1 MHVGKHSRRTILI
14 AITAALI
21 LAGCNVGATPAPT
34 LDVNAI
40 NTAIVGT
47 TIAQLSVGFTQTAQA
62 QPTSTPAPT
71 DTPVNLPTFALPT
84 LAGGASP
91 TTSGALPTISFNA
104 TQVVNTPATGF
115 TQIASSPIPAGGPTA
130 ALGDACNNAAYEGD
144 VTIPDGTVLKPGVDF
159 VKTWAVRN
167 TGTCTWDEGYQF
179 VFIGGDKALDPV
191 NFSIKKSKDFVA
203 GGEAVN
209 ISINLTAPL
218 APGKYSGTW
227 RWRTDGGYYFGSPF
241 SVYIEVKKK

>member
-1 MHVGKHSRRTILI
+1 MHDRKYSRHMILI
-14 AITAALI
+14 AVTAALI

-34 LDVNAI
+34 VDINAI

-47 TIAQLSVGFTQTAQA
+47 TVAQLSLQFTQTAQA

-71 DTPVNLPTFALPT
+71 ETPVNLPTFALPT
-84 LAGGASP
+84 SAAP
-91 TTSGALPTISFNA
+91 TTAGALPTISFNA
-104 TQVVNTPATGF
+104 TQAVNTPVAGF
-115 TQIASSPIPAGGPTA
+115 TQIGSSPVPAGGPTA

-144 VTIPDGTVLKPGVDF
+144 VTIPDGTVMKPGQDF

-191 NFSIKKSKDFVA
+191 NFSIKQSKDFVA
-203 GGEAVN
+203 GGKGVN
-209 ISINLTAPL
+209 ISVNLTAPL
-218 APGKYSGTW
+218 APGKYQGTW
-227 RWRTDGGYYFGSPF
+227 RWRTDNGYYFGSIF

>member
-1 MHVGKHSRRTILI
+1 MFVRKYPRQMIIFLT
-14 AITAALI
+14 TAALI

-34 LDVNAI
+34 LDVSAI

-47 TIAQLSVGFTQTAQA
+47 TVAQLSIQFTQTAQA

-84 LAGGASP
+84 LANGAP
-91 TTSGALPTISFNA
+91 TVAGALPTISFN
-104 TQVVNTPATGF
+104 TTPVVSPVAGF
-115 TQIASSPIPAGGPTA
+115 TQIASPAPAGGATV

-144 VTIPDGTVLKPGVDF
+144 VTVPDGTVFKPGVDF

-167 TGTCTWDEGYQF
+167 TGTCTWDEGYEF
-179 VFIGGDKALDPV
+179 VFIGGDKAIDPV
-191 NFSIKKSKDFVA
+191 NFKFKNAKDFVA
-203 GGEAVN
+203 GGEGIN
-209 ISINLTAPL
+209 LSINLTAPL
-218 APGKYSGTW
+218 AVGKYSGTW
-227 RWRTDGGYYFGSPF
+227 RMRTDNGYYFGSLF